1 VRAPVPQRHRDL
13 DHSKATGVGTA
24 IFDFEPS
31 RASRRFEMRNLAI
44 LVVAT
49 MLATAYSGADAS
61 EKAHRK
67 HAANPPKA
75 NSEQRPV
82 ENPVTRLPVPADTFR
97 A

>member
-1 VRAPVPQRHRDL
+1 MG
-13 DHSKATGVGTA
+13 K
-24 IFDFEPS
+24 
-31 RASRRFEMRNLAI
+31 LAI

-49 MLATAYSGADAS
+49 MLATAYAGADAS

-75 NSEQRPV
+75 NTDRPV
-82 ENPVTRLPVPADTFR
+82 ENPATRLPVPADMFR

>member
-1 VRAPVPQRHRDL
+1 LAVQRRWRDL
-13 DHSKATGVGTA
+13 DHSIAPER
-24 IFDFEPS
+24 DEPRS
-31 RASRRFEMRNLAI
+31 EPGRARRFEMRKRAI
-44 LVVAT
+44 LVVAA
-49 MLATAYSGADAS
+49 MLATAYAGAEAS

-75 NSEQRPV
+75 RPEQPV